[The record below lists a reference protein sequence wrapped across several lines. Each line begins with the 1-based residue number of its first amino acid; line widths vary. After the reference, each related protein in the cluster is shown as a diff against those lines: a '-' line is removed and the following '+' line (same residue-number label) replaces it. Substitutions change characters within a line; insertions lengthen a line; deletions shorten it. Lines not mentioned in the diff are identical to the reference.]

1 MNRNTGPVGEDDL
14 HAYVDDQLDPDRR
27 REVDAYLDVNP
38 EVRRRIESFRV
49 DVSTLREEANA
60 QLSSPVPMRL
70 RMTEVRRVRNAG
82 YLGQLRRIAA
92 GIVLLGIG
100 GALGSMIDL
109 RSVSNSP
116 RAPMAD
122 AMAAYRVFATSPDNA
137 VEIEAA
143 RSVVLVD
150 RISGHLGRDLVI
162 PNLSQI
168 GLTLLGG
175 RLLAS
180 DEGPG
185 GMFIYAEPHGER
197 IAVYVKTL
205 ADGRQSRFGSRQ
217 DGDVVAYYWFDGR
230 LGYAV
235 TGKAGSSIASAA
247 ADIVRDTYR

>member
-1 MNRNTGPVGEDDL
+1 MNRNGPVGEDDL

-38 EVRRRIESFRV
+38 EIRRRIESFRT
-49 DVSTLREEANA
+49 DCTALREEANER
-60 QLSSPVPMRL
+60 LSSPVPMRL
-70 RMTEVRRVRNAG
+70 RMTEVRRVRHAR
-82 YLGQLRRIAA
+82 YLGQFRRIAA
-92 GIVLLGIG
+92 GIVLLGVG
-100 GALGSMIDL
+100 GARGSMINL
-109 RSVSNSP
+109 RTVTNSS

-137 VEIEAA
+137 VEIEAT
-143 RSVVLVD
+143 RSVTLVN

-168 GLTLLGG
+168 GLSLLGG

-185 GMFIYAEPHGER
+185 GMFVYAGPHGER

-205 ADGRQSRFGSRQ
+205 ADGRRSQFGSRQ

-235 TGKAGSSIASAA
+235 TGRAGSSIASAA